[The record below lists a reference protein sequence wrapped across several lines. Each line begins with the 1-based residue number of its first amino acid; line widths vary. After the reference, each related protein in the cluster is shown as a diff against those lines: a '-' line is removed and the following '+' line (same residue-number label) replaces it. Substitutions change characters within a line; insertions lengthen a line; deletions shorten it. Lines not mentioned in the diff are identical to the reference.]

1 VGLAHGDD
9 ESQPLHPQ
17 TVPGVTDFADGDL
30 TGLVRLG
37 WGACAPE
44 L

>member
-1 VGLAHGDD
+1 MGLAHVDD
-9 ESQPLHPQ
+9 ESQLLHPQ

-30 TGLVRLG
+30 TGLARLG
-37 WGACAPE
+37 RGACVPE